1 MDSPIHFAWRKPLTK
16 RDSSGRVLPVAAS
29 DPPSTHPESTWPIF
43 LALLALWGQLYFAA
57 IPIWRFGEYYSF
69 GWFVPPLAVLLFIRR
84 WGGMGIPRHSPMDLW
99 KFLALGVLLLPVLAM
114 IRAVAAFDPS
124 WRPALLLQALMVTAA
139 THLLL
144 FWWGGRKLTLGMA
157 PVTLYALTAMPY
169 PWQFEQALIRKLTG
183 GVIVIA
189 GELFNLSGR
198 PVTVIGEKL
207 ESMGTVV
214 EVTEGCSGIRSFQN
228 LIMSA
233 LFFGELFLLGLFPR
247 VLLLGVAV
255 LASVVVNTA
264 RAMTLARI
272 RFDEGE
278 AAFQA
283 AHDSVGY
290 ISFVVCALAL
300 LLSAKFLSEFRG
312 GKRRLIRTST
322 VAS

>member
-1 MDSPIHFAWRKPLTK
+1 
-16 RDSSGRVLPVAAS
+16 
-29 DPPSTHPESTWPIF
+29 
-43 LALLALWGQLYFAA
+43 
-57 IPIWRFGEYYSF
+57 
-69 GWFVPPLAVLLFIRR
+69 
-84 WGGMGIPRHSPMDLW
+84 
-99 KFLALGVLLLPVLAM
+99 
-114 IRAVAAFDPS
+114 
-124 WRPALLLQALMVTAA
+124 
-139 THLLL
+139 
-144 FWWGGRKLTLGMA
+144 MA
-157 PVTLYALTAMPY
+157 
-169 PWQFEQALIRKLTG
+169 
-183 GVIVIA
+183 
-189 GELFNLSGR
+189 
-198 PVTVIGEKL
+198 
-207 ESMGTVV
+207 
-214 EVTEGCSGIRSFQN
+214 
-228 LIMSA
+228 A